1 MCPSTELIDIVVLR
15 RTPLSSPY
23 TPPTSFPPSCP
34 MRPRCPWRRA
44 RSMLPRPK
52 ITLRVRATPTSA
64 PCPLCATPARCIHS
78 DYERTLADLPWAQ
91 YRVRLQLRV
100 RKWFCRN
107 RSCPRR
113 IFTERLP
120 TIAAPWARRTL
131 RLAQRLLA
139 VGRALGGKA
148 GVQLGHAWDV
158 VVSRNTLLR
167 GLRRQPTPSFPT
179 PTVLGVDD
187 FALRKRHTYGTI
199 LVDLERRQPVALLPD
214 RTAAT
219 LAHWLQEHPGV
230 AVIARDRSTAYAEGA
245 RQGASEA
252 IQVADRFHL
261 LQNLREALDQVFIT
275 HSPILDAVN
284 ETMRQQ
290 PVPLPDGAMAVP
302 VPPHDIPL
310 LAQQRAAQRQA
321 RRQALHTQVWA
332 LHHQG
337 WTAPAIAQHLG
348 MSLRTVQ
355 RDLQRATFTGRKQRS
370 DRGDSVLNPYKAYL
384 LERWNAGCYTAIR
397 LFRDLQQRGYAGS
410 YALVAAYARRLRQAQ
425 GLAPGQRCPRR
436 PLPRVAEPV
445 CPPLTPRRATW
456 LVLRRAT
463 KRTEAETQQ
472 LTQLQAQ
479 HAEVAEAIDLAQD
492 FATLV
497 RQRQPGQLDPWLQRA
512 TSSTLDALRR
522 FAKGLSDDYQAVK
535 ASVTLPWSTGPVE
548 GHINRLN
555 MLKRQMFGRAHLDLL
570 GHRFLRAPREREA
583 QVVGPRA
590 PGQGQAAAR
599 RELCS
604 EHPALGRP
612 TGMQALAV
620 GAVARE

>member
-1 MCPSTELIDIVVLR
+1 LLPDATALR
-15 RTPLSSPY
+15 LEACDVDDT
-23 TPPTSFPPSCP
+23 T
-34 MRPRCPWRRA
+34 A
-44 RSMLPRPK
+44 Q
-52 ITLRVRATPTSA
+52 ITLRVQSTQTNA
-64 PCPLCATPARCIHS
+64 PCPLCATPARRIHS
-78 DYERTLADLPWAQ
+78 DYGRTLADLPWAQ
-91 YRVRLQLRV
+91 YRVCLQLRV

-107 RSCPRR
+107 RSCHRR

-131 RLAQRLLA
+131 RLAQRLVALG
-139 VGRALGGKA
+139 VALGGTA
-148 GVQLGHAWDV
+148 GVRLGHAWDLA
-158 VVSRNTLLR
+158 VSCNTLLR
-167 GLRRQPTPSFPT
+167 GLRRQSTLSFPT

-219 LAHWLQEHPGV
+219 FAQWLQEHPGV

-310 LAQQRAAQRQA
+310 PAQQRAAQRQA

-337 WTAPAIAQHLG
+337 WTGAAIAQHVGL
-348 MSLRTVQ
+348 SLRTVQ

-370 DRGDSVLNPYKAYL
+370 DRGDSVLNPYKGSL
-384 LERWNAGCYTAIR
+384 LERWNAGCRTAAR
-397 LFRDLQQRGYAGS
+397 LFRDLQQQGYAGS

-472 LTQLQAQ
+472 LTQLHAQA
-479 HAEVAEAIDLAQD
+479 AEVAEAIDLAQD
-492 FATLV
+492 FLQLV
-497 RQRQPGQLDPWLQRA
+497 RQRQPEHFDAWLERA
-512 TSSTLDALRR
+512 STSALEAVQR
-522 FAKGLSDDYQAVK
+522 FASGLRDDYAAVT
-535 ASVTLPWSTGPVE
+535 AGMTLPWSTSPVE
-548 GHINRLN
+548 GHINRLK
-555 MLKRQMFGRAHLDLL
+555 MVKRQMFGRAHLDLL
-570 GHRFLRAPREREA
+570 SRRFLRAPRGDQA
-583 QVVGPRA
+583 QGLGQQTPTQA
-590 PGQGQAAAR
+590 P
-599 RELCS
+599 
-604 EHPALGRP
+604 
-612 TGMQALAV
+612 
-620 GAVARE
+620 AVAA